1 MNSHIKLLEQY
12 WELEVLQNM
21 KRSYESMNTKDKK
34 TLKIIEEVNEAID
47 RLLNKELWKTL

>member
-1 MNSHIKLLEQY
+1 
-12 WELEVLQNM
+12 
-21 KRSYESMNTKDKK
+21 MNTKDKK